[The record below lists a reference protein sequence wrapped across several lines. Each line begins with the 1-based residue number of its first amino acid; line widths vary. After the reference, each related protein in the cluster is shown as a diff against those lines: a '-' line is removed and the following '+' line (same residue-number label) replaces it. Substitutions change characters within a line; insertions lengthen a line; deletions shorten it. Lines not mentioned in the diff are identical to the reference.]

1 MISYHDKIVS
11 DIIAE
16 VSNMNNVIS
25 LDLIY
30 RFTRNLQK
38 DTEDEH
44 GDHEIKLSTTVLVP
58 ENVNTEDEHG
68 DHEIKQRP
76 MTLIEIA
83 NEFDIQDIIKML
95 DTMKYM
101 EGLKSVNAYQQMFK
115 AFSDVLD
122 KYTGAEE
129 RR

>member
-44 GDHEIKLSTTVLVP
+44 GDHEIK
-58 ENVNTEDEHG
+58 
-68 DHEIKQRP
+68 QRP

-83 NEFDIQDIIKML
+83 NEFDVQDIIKIL

-122 KYTGAEE
+122 KYTGAE
-129 RR
+129 

>member
-1 MISYHDKIVS
+1 MKCAKLEKQQISYRDKIVS

-16 VSNMNNVIS
+16 VSYMRNVYT

-30 RFTRNLQK
+30 RTIRNAQR

-44 GDHEIKLSTTVLVP
+44 GDQELQ
-58 ENVNTEDEHG
+58 
-68 DHEIKQRP
+68 QRP

-83 NEFDIQDIIKML
+83 NEFDVQDIIKIL

-122 KYTGAEE
+122 KYTGAE
-129 RR
+129 